1 MIPNSGTL
9 KGLLHTLPLRV
20 YYEDTDFSGVVY
32 HASYLRFL
40 ERGRTEFIRAL
51 GVEQGLLFEEG
62 AAFMVRSMAIEF
74 IKPARIDEIIIVETS
89 PLEAKGATLM
99 MSQKIKRDN
108 IELITAS
115 VKIAYVVKGR
125 ASRIPESLREMNK
138 GLKTPYQPHL

>member
-1 MIPNSGTL
+1 LTPHSGTL
-9 KGLLHTLPLRV
+9 IGRVHTLPLRV

-51 GVEQGLLFEEG
+51 GVEQGVLFEEG

-74 IKPARIDEIIIVETS
+74 IKPARVDEIILVETM

-99 MSQKIKRDN
+99 MSQKILREGS
-108 IELITAS
+108 ELITAS

-125 ASRIPESLREMNK
+125 ASRIPESLRNINS
-138 GLKTPYQPHL
+138 G